1 MHGVSY
7 RKLLIP
13 MNASCNINRDFSG
26 NSKEKAD
33 ESKIPKK
40 LLYKGKSLLMPAYD
54 YA

>member
-13 MNASCNINRDFSG
+13 MNASCSNRDFSG
-26 NSKEKAD
+26 ANSKEKAD